1 MRVTRIAVVLMT
13 VALAA
18 TGIASASWYDDYDA
32 GLAAA
37 RKGQWSVVEDRM
49 SKAIAANGNENNRAR
64 AYGTIF
70 YNYHPYYYRGVARL
84 NLGKY
89 EQAVSDLEKT
99 TGVGPENLGTID
111 MLLQMAKTKASQA
124 SEPAPSTPAPE
135 PQPQRPVPV
144 PQPVVPAP
152 QPTGPVID
160 PALRGRA
167 QGAVQQARARLQAA
181 QDRDAGG
188 TQQYQRALSQFT
200 DANTRLA
207 TAKSNDDLNAAI
219 ALADN
224 AVLIADSAMAP
235 AVATPT
241 RPNAA
246 TATVL
251 ADSSRR
257 VRVALESYF
266 RGDFDEAAT
275 QFARLAQDMPTNG
288 WIWAFLGA
296 SQYSQYAFEA
306 DEQYRTQA
314 LDAFRKAR
322 QYGKW
327 GRDGLPSKYFS
338 RRIRRAFNETA
349 G

>member
-1 MRVTRIAVVLMT
+1 MRIAKSVVT
-13 VALAA
+13 VLIAVAA
-18 TGIASASWYDDYDA
+18 TSGVAQASWYDDYDA
-32 GLAAA
+32 GLAAV
-37 RKGQWSVVEDRM
+37 RKGQWAVVEDRM

-70 YNYHPYYYRGVARL
+70 YNYHPFYYRGVARL

-89 EQAVSDLEKT
+89 QEAVSDLEKT
-99 TGVGPENLGTID
+99 TGPGPENLGTID
-111 MLLQMAKTKASQA
+111 QLIQMAKTRLQA
-124 SEPAPSTPAPE
+124 ANEPAPE
-135 PQPQRPVPV
+135 PQPQPVRPVPA
-144 PQPVVPAP
+144 PVIPAPAP
-152 QPTGPVID
+152 QPVAPVID
-160 PALRGRA
+160 AALRTRA
-167 QGAVQQARARLQAA
+167 QNAVQQARARIQAA

-188 TQQYQRALSQFT
+188 TQQYQRALQQFT

-207 TAKSNDDLNAAI
+207 TAKSNDELNAVI
-219 ALADN
+219 AMADN
-224 AVLIADSAMAP
+224 AILIADSATAP
-235 AVATPT
+235 AIVTPT

-251 ADSSRR
+251 AESSRR

-266 RGDFDEAAT
+266 RGDFDDAAS
-275 QFARLAQDMPTNG
+275 QFSQLARDMPTNG

-296 SQYSQYAFEA
+296 AQYSQYAFEA
-306 DEQYRTQA
+306 DEQYRAQA